1 MKYVIRTLIAVA
13 IVGLAAYLIYFFA
26 FKPSPDISTFNKL
39 NDLNAHEQK
48 VAVTQDLG
56 KLKDYDA
63 NSELGLI
70 VQTDGKNLALRHE
83 QLHQVYDY
91 YYGYTSFAKD
101 VKSSSQKAVNKA
113 ISAYSS
119 SLDTLSSALTEA
131 IKYHENIYKEGEPSP
146 SAAQLAQL
154 NSYYESVRNA
164 LLNTN
169 KTLAAL
175 NDELQN
181 FVTTY
186 VFGGESA
193 FDVKACELDVLQQSV
208 KFALENFTADASA
221 NDEYDLSVGK
231 FYTKYLQIVDTV
243 SAEQAE
249 IVDCYT
255 KLNVSTTADGTGET
269 YLSKIIRLKYSEQ
282 YALQYTGSDEETLAL
297 KNEVKGRIFGAGGGT
312 ELYDTAVALLNA
324 YAF

>member
-48 VAVTQDLG
+48 VAVTSDLET
-56 KLKDYDA
+56 LKGYEA

-70 VQTDGKNLALRHE
+70 VQTADKNLTLKHN
-83 QLHQVYDY
+83 QLHEVYDY

-113 ISAYSS
+113 ISAYSTN
-119 SLDTLSSALTEA
+119 LDTLSGKLAEA
-131 IKYHENIYKEGEPSP
+131 IKYHDSIYESGEPS
-146 SAAQLAQL
+146 SAQLSQL

-169 KTLAAL
+169 KSLAAL
-175 NDELQN
+175 NDELQS
-181 FVTTY
+181 FVKTY
-186 VFGGESA
+186 VFGGEAA
-193 FDVKACELDVLQQSV
+193 FDVKACELDILQQSV
-208 KFALENFTADASA
+208 KFALEHFTADAAA
-221 NDEYDLSVGK
+221 NAEYDDSVDV
-231 FYTKYLQIVDTV
+231 FYKKYLQIVDTV

-269 YLSKIIRLKYSEQ
+269 YLLKVIRLTSSEQ
-282 YALQYTGSDEETLAL
+282 SAL
-297 KNEVKGRIFGAGGGT
+297 KNGDPEVKGRIFGAGGG
-312 ELYDTAVALLNA
+312 EALFEAAQLLLTK
-324 YAF
+324 YGF